1 MLSKRVT
8 NISPSPTLAIGS
20 MAKEMIDKGLDVISM
35 SSGEPDFYTPLHIRE
50 AAIAAINEGHTRYTP
65 VRGTLELREAICNK
79 LKRDNNIE
87 YSPDQIVVSNGA
99 KHSLFNTLAAL
110 IDPGDE
116 VIIPSPCWVSYP
128 ELVSL
133 NHGVPVMPA
142 TGIERQYKL
151 SLEDLE
157 KNKTE
162 KTRAI
167 ILNSPN
173 NPTGQVYSEQELKV
187 ISEFCCENNIYI
199 ISDEIYEKLLYT
211 DTGHNSP
218 AAFSDQIK
226 DITITIN
233 GLSKSFAMTGWR
245 IGYTASRSE
254 LAAAMDAM
262 QSHSTSNPNSIAQ
275 KAALAALTSSQDC
288 VEEMRLAFEK
298 RKEYIFNRISR
309 MPLLS
314 ALEPAGTFYLFAG
327 IDGTLGKSC
336 RGQVIEGS
344 DDFSRLL
351 LEQRKVAIVPGTGF
365 GAPNSV
371 RLSFATSMDNISEGM
386 DRVEAFINELD

>member
-344 DDFSRLL
+344 DDFGRLL

>member
-20 MAKEMIDKGLDVISM
+20 MAKDMIDKGLDVISM

-50 AAIAAINEGHTRYTP
+50 AAIAAINKGHTRYTP

-79 LKRDNNIE
+79 LKRDNNLE

-99 KHSLFNTLAAL
+99 KHSLYNTLATL
-110 IDPGDE
+110 VDPEDE

-128 ELVSL
+128 ELVRL
-133 NHGVPVMPA
+133 NQGIPVMPE
-142 TGIERQYKL
+142 TGIDKQFKVTIEN
-151 SLEDLE
+151 LE
-157 KNKTE
+157 NIKTE

-173 NPTGQVYSEQELKV
+173 NPTGHVYDLQELKA
-187 ISEFCCENNIYI
+187 ICEFCCDNNIYI
-199 ISDEIYEKLLYT
+199 ISDEIYEKIIYT
-211 DTGHNSP
+211 DTGHTSP
-218 AAFSDQIK
+218 ASINEHIK
-226 DITITIN
+226 DITITVN
-233 GLSKSFAMTGWR
+233 GLSKSYAMTGWR
-245 IGYTASRSE
+245 IGYTASTTE
-254 LAAAMDAM
+254 IAAAMDAM
-262 QSHSTSNPNSIAQ
+262 QSHTTANPNSIAQ

-298 RKEYIFNRISR
+298 RKEYIYNRISR

-314 ALEPAGTFYLFAG
+314 ALEPAGTFYLLAG

-351 LEQRKVAIVPGTGF
+351 LEQRKVAVVPGTGF
-365 GAPNSV
+365 GAPNSI
-371 RLSFATSMDNISEGM
+371 RFSFATSMDNISEGM
-386 DRVEAFINELD
+386 DRVEAFVNELD